1 VLYNYQ
7 CNVCDYR
14 YERSNPI
21 AHRSKGGRCPSCTS
35 KDTKQM
41 TREDASKLCEKRD
54 DIWYCT
60 SIEDYHNNKFKNA
73 IPAKEYKNDKN

>member
-1 VLYNYQ
+1 
-7 CNVCDYR
+7 
-14 YERSNPI
+14 
-21 AHRSKGGRCPSCTS
+21 
-35 KDTKQM
+35 M

-60 SIEDYHNNKFKNA
+60 SIEDYHKNKFKNA